1 MLLRRSTCCQVHTLL
16 TRCFIGQEW
25 GYGLTGKV
33 DTSDP
38 GHGKILR
45 QLVAGLVVGLGF
57 GLVMSVVSN
66 GFVAGVMW
74 LTSLRESQLAAWLD
88 LEQPILALLPLIC
101 LLAAAFLILLVR
113 RVFGITRWHGPAD
126 SIFAAHRTDNELDIK
141 SGFGST
147 LAALISA
154 GGGASVGQY
163 GPLVHFGATM
173 GSAFRTLTGG
183 VLTTDVFIG
192 CGVAGA
198 IAAGFNAP
206 IAGVVFAHEAILRH
220 FSMRAIAPIAIAS
233 ISSSWFSQQI
243 FGSAP
248 LLDFAAMNLD
258 LAMILPAALIMG
270 PAFGLVAVLFMVS
283 VRRSLRFAAGSGGSP
298 ARLILVAAGIT
309 GTIGIFVPEILG
321 LGTGPLRVI
330 LEGGYTNWFLI
341 VLLFGKICLTA
352 LCIGFG
358 LFGGVFS
365 PALFVGA
372 ATGAVGGRIVAG
384 IFGLATGPALA
395 ICGMAAVAS
404 AVIGAPIA
412 GVMIILEMTMNYQ
425 LALAAMLSVVTC
437 SIISHL
443 LFGHSFFDRQLLD
456 RGIDVSQGR
465 GHIEMMETPV
475 LGIVSDD
482 FVRINSADDYD
493 TAISKLVAANRSE
506 GYLVADTEALVGK
519 ITLQRLV
526 SLGEVGTLQAS
537 ADCNPISI
545 KQDASLQQAIE
556 VASGFVGESI
566 PVIDRETGRLCGVV
580 TEADLF
586 QLYLSLQTR
595 IADLERA

>member
-1 MLLRRSTCCQVHTLL
+1 MWFGALQSGWAHSGVTYYLRRRERLGGLADHAEISDTTRRAKVIQLL
-16 TRCFIGQEW
+16 
-25 GYGLTGKV
+25 
-33 DTSDP
+33 
-38 GHGKILR
+38 
-45 QLVAGLVVGLGF
+45 AGMAVGLGF
-57 GLVMSVVSN
+57 GLVMSLVSN
-66 GFVAGVMW
+66 GFVAGVIW
-74 LTSLRESQLAAWLD
+74 LTSLRESEMAAWFGLD
-88 LEQPILALLPLIC
+88 PAVAGFLPLIC
-101 LLAAAFLILLVR
+101 LLVAAFLILQVR
-113 RVFGITRWHGPAD
+113 RLFGITRWHGPAD
-126 SIFAAHRTDNELDIK
+126 SIFAAHRTDNELDVK
-141 SGFGST
+141 AGFGST

-173 GSAFRTLTGG
+173 GSAFRTMTGG
-183 VLTTDVFIG
+183 LLTTDVFIG

-220 FSMRAIAPIAIAS
+220 FSMRAIAPIAVAS

-248 LLDFAAMNLD
+248 LLDFAGMALD
-258 LAMILPAALIMG
+258 LAVVLPAALVLG
-270 PAFGLVAVLFMVS
+270 PVFGLVAVLFMVCI
-283 VRRSLRFAAGSGGSP
+283 RGTLRFAAGSGWSP
-298 ARLILVAAGIT
+298 TRLVFLAAGIT
-309 GTIGIFVPEILG
+309 GLVGIFVPEVLG
-321 LGTGPLRVI
+321 LGSGPLRI
-330 LEGGYTNWFLI
+330 MLEGGYAEAYLP
-341 VLLFGKICLTA
+341 VLFAGKLLLTA

-372 ATGAVGGRIVAG
+372 AAGAICGRIATNLIGVAV
-384 IFGLATGPALA
+384 APALA

-404 AVIGAPIA
+404 AVIGAPVA
-412 GVMIILEMTMNYQ
+412 GVIIILEMTMNYE

-437 SIISHL
+437 SMISHL

-456 RGIDVSQGR
+456 RGVDVSQGR

-475 LGIVSDD
+475 LGIVSDV
-482 FVRINSADDYD
+482 FVRMDTSA
-493 TAISKLVAANRSE
+493 TPEGAVKELVAANQSE
-506 GYLVADTEALVGK
+506 GYLVTDGNRLVGK
-519 ITLQRLV
+519 VALTRLV
-526 SLGEVGTLQAS
+526 SLKKDAS
-537 ADCNPISI
+537 LKSCADSDPLSI
-545 KQDASLQQAIE
+545 KHDASLQQAME

-566 PVIDRETGRLCGVV
+566 PVVDRETGHLYGVV

-595 IADLERA
+595 ITDLERA

>member
-1 MLLRRSTCCQVHTLL
+1 LVDHAENNSGTRRKRL
-16 TRCFIGQEW
+16 F
-25 GYGLTGKV
+25 
-33 DTSDP
+33 
-38 GHGKILR
+38 
-45 QLVAGLVVGLGF
+45 QLAVGMVVGLGF
-57 GLVMSVVSN
+57 GLVMSLVSN
-66 GFVAGVMW
+66 GFVAGVIW
-74 LTSLRESQLAAWLD
+74 LTALRETQLAAWLGLD
-88 LEQPILALLPLIC
+88 PAVASMMPLAC
-101 LLAAAFLILLVR
+101 LLLAAFLILQIR
-113 RVFGITRWHGPAD
+113 RLFGITRWHGPAD
-126 SIFAAHRTDNELDIK
+126 SIFAAHRTDNELDIR

-147 LAALISA
+147 IAALISA

-183 VLTTDVFIG
+183 MLTTDVFIG

-220 FSMRAIAPIAIAS
+220 FSMRAIAPIAVAS

-243 FGSAP
+243 FGSSP
-248 LLDFAAMNLD
+248 LLDFAGMALD
-258 LAMILPAALIMG
+258 LAVVLPTALVLG
-270 PAFGLVAVLFMVS
+270 PLFGLVAVMFMVC
-283 VRRSLRFAAGSGGSP
+283 VRGSLRFAASSGWSP
-298 ARLILVAAGIT
+298 ARLVFLAAGIT
-309 GTIGIFVPEILG
+309 GLAGIFVPEVLG
-321 LGTGPLRVI
+321 LGSGPLRII
-330 LEGGYTNWFLI
+330 LEGGYAQGYLLVMLI
-341 VLLFGKICLTA
+341 GKMLLTA

-372 ATGAVGGRIVAG
+372 VAGAIGGRIAAGVIGVA
-384 IFGLATGPALA
+384 AAPALA

-404 AVIGAPIA
+404 AVIGAPVA
-412 GVMIILEMTMNYQ
+412 GVMIILEMTMNYE

-437 SIISHL
+437 SMVSHL

-482 FVRINSADDYD
+482 FVRMDSAE
-493 TAISKLVAANRSE
+493 TPNRAVKKLAAANQSE
-506 GYLVADTEALVGK
+506 GYLVSEGNRLVGK
-519 ITLQRLV
+519 VALPRLV
-526 SLGEVGTLQAS
+526 SLKTDVNLDAVVDPEPL
-537 ADCNPISI
+537 SI
-545 KQDASLQQAIE
+545 KHDASLQQAME

-566 PVIDRETGRLCGVV
+566 PVVDRDTGQLYGVV

-595 IADLERA
+595 ITDLERS

>member
-1 MLLRRSTCCQVHTLL
+1 LVDHAENNSGTRRKRL
-16 TRCFIGQEW
+16 F
-25 GYGLTGKV
+25 
-33 DTSDP
+33 
-38 GHGKILR
+38 
-45 QLVAGLVVGLGF
+45 QLAVGMVVGLGF
-57 GLVMSVVSN
+57 GLVMSLVSN
-66 GFVAGVMW
+66 GFVAGVIW
-74 LTSLRESQLAAWLD
+74 LTALRETQLAAWLGLD
-88 LEQPILALLPLIC
+88 PAVASMMPLAC
-101 LLAAAFLILLVR
+101 LLLAAFLILQIR
-113 RVFGITRWHGPAD
+113 RLFGITRWHGPAD
-126 SIFAAHRTDNELDIK
+126 SIFAAHRTDNELDIR

-147 LAALISA
+147 IAALISA

-183 VLTTDVFIG
+183 MLTTDVFIG

-220 FSMRAIAPIAIAS
+220 FSMRAIAPIAVAS

-243 FGSAP
+243 FGSSP
-248 LLDFAAMNLD
+248 LLDFAGMALD
-258 LAMILPAALIMG
+258 LAVVLPTALVLG
-270 PAFGLVAVLFMVS
+270 PLFGLVAVMFMVC
-283 VRRSLRFAAGSGGSP
+283 VRGSLRFAASSGWSP
-298 ARLILVAAGIT
+298 ARLVFLAAGIT
-309 GTIGIFVPEILG
+309 GLAGIFVPEVLG
-321 LGTGPLRVI
+321 LGSGPLRII
-330 LEGGYTNWFLI
+330 LEGGYAQGYLLVMLI
-341 VLLFGKICLTA
+341 GKMLLTA

-372 ATGAVGGRIVAG
+372 AAGAIGGRIAAGVIGVA
-384 IFGLATGPALA
+384 AAPALA

-404 AVIGAPIA
+404 AVIGAPVA
-412 GVMIILEMTMNYQ
+412 GVMIILEMTMNYE

-437 SIISHL
+437 SMVSHL

-482 FVRINSADDYD
+482 FVRMDSAE
-493 TAISKLVAANRSE
+493 TPNRAVKKLAAANQSE
-506 GYLVADTEALVGK
+506 GYLVSEGNRLVGK
-519 ITLQRLV
+519 VALPRLV
-526 SLGEVGTLQAS
+526 SLKTDVNLDAVVDPEPL
-537 ADCNPISI
+537 SI
-545 KQDASLQQAIE
+545 KHDASLQQAME

-566 PVIDRETGRLCGVV
+566 PVVDRDTGQLYGVV

-595 IADLERA
+595 ITDLERS

>member
-1 MLLRRSTCCQVHTLL
+1 MVDHAENNSGTRRKRL
-16 TRCFIGQEW
+16 F
-25 GYGLTGKV
+25 
-33 DTSDP
+33 
-38 GHGKILR
+38 
-45 QLVAGLVVGLGF
+45 QLAVGMVVGLGF
-57 GLVMSVVSN
+57 GLVMSLVSN
-66 GFVAGVMW
+66 GFVAGVIW
-74 LTSLRESQLAAWLD
+74 LTALRETQLAAWLGLD
-88 LEQPILALLPLIC
+88 PAVASMMPLAC
-101 LLAAAFLILLVR
+101 LLLAAFLILQIR
-113 RVFGITRWHGPAD
+113 RLFGITRWHGPAD
-126 SIFAAHRTDNELDIK
+126 SIFAAHRTDNELDIR

-147 LAALISA
+147 IAALISA

-183 VLTTDVFIG
+183 MLTTDVFIG

-220 FSMRAIAPIAIAS
+220 FSMRAIAPIAVAS

-243 FGSAP
+243 FGSSP
-248 LLDFAAMNLD
+248 LLDFAGMALD
-258 LAMILPAALIMG
+258 LAIVLPTALVLG
-270 PAFGLVAVLFMVS
+270 PLFGLVAVMFMVC
-283 VRRSLRFAAGSGGSP
+283 VRGSLRFAASSGWSP
-298 ARLILVAAGIT
+298 ARLVFLAAGIT
-309 GTIGIFVPEILG
+309 GLAGIFVPEVLG
-321 LGTGPLRVI
+321 LGSGPLRII
-330 LEGGYTNWFLI
+330 LEGGYAQGYLLVMLI
-341 VLLFGKICLTA
+341 GKMLLTA

-372 ATGAVGGRIVAG
+372 AAGAIGGRIAAGVIGVA
-384 IFGLATGPALA
+384 AAPALA

-404 AVIGAPIA
+404 AVIGAPVA
-412 GVMIILEMTMNYQ
+412 GVMIILEMTMNYE

-437 SIISHL
+437 SMVSHL

-482 FVRINSADDYD
+482 FVRMDSAE
-493 TAISKLVAANRSE
+493 TPNRAVKKLAAANQSE
-506 GYLVADTEALVGK
+506 GYLVSEGNRLVGK
-519 ITLQRLV
+519 VALPRLV
-526 SLGEVGTLQAS
+526 SLKTDVNLDAVVDPEPL
-537 ADCNPISI
+537 SI
-545 KQDASLQQAIE
+545 KHDASLQQAME

-566 PVIDRETGRLCGVV
+566 PVVDRETGQLYGVV

-595 IADLERA
+595 ITDLERS

>member
-1 MLLRRSTCCQVHTLL
+1 MTDH
-16 TRCFIGQEW
+16 
-25 GYGLTGKV
+25 TGK
-33 DTSDP
+33 DGEARRT
-38 GHGKILR
+38 KLI
-45 QLVAGLVVGLGF
+45 QLAAGMVVGLGF
-57 GLVMSVVSN
+57 GLVMSLVSN
-66 GFVAGVMW
+66 GFVAGVVW
-74 LTSLRESQLAAWLD
+74 LTSLRETQLAAWLG
-88 LEQPILALLPLIC
+88 LEPVLAAMMPLIC
-101 LLAAAFLILLVR
+101 LLVAAFLILQVR
-113 RVFGITRWHGPAD
+113 RLFGITRWHGPAD
-126 SIFAAHRTDNELDIK
+126 SIFAAHRTDNELDIR

-147 LAALISA
+147 IAALISA

-173 GSAFRTLTGG
+173 GSAFRALTGG
-183 VLTTDVFIG
+183 MLTTDVFIG

-220 FSMRAIAPIAIAS
+220 FSMRAIAPIAVAS

-243 FGSAP
+243 FGAAP
-248 LLDFAAMNLD
+248 LLDFASMALD
-258 LAMILPAALIMG
+258 LGIVLPAALVLG
-270 PAFGLVAVLFMVS
+270 PVFGLVAVVFMVC
-283 VRRSLRFAAGSGGSP
+283 VRSSLRFAATSGWSP
-298 ARLILVAAGIT
+298 ARLVFLAAGIT
-309 GTIGIFVPEILG
+309 GLVGIFVPEVLG
-321 LGTGPLRVI
+321 LGTGPLRII
-330 LEGGYTNWFLI
+330 LDGGYAETYLL
-341 VLLFGKICLTA
+341 VLLAGKMILTA

-372 ATGAVGGRIVAG
+372 AAGAIGGRIAAG
-384 IFGLATGPALA
+384 ILGVSAAPALA

-404 AVIGAPIA
+404 AVIGAPVA

-437 SIISHL
+437 CMVSNL

-482 FVRINSADDYD
+482 FVRIDSMETPKA
-493 TAISKLVAANRSE
+493 AMKSLVGANLSE
-506 GYLVADTEALVGK
+506 GYLVSDRQELVGK
-519 ITLQRLV
+519 VTLQRLV
-526 SLGEVGTLQAS
+526 SLRNGATLKGA
-537 ADCNPISI
+537 ADRKPLSI
-545 KQDASLQQAIE
+545 KHDASLQQAIE

-566 PVIDRETGRLCGVV
+566 PVVDRETGRLHGVV

>member
-1 MLLRRSTCCQVHTLL
+1 MTDH
-16 TRCFIGQEW
+16 
-25 GYGLTGKV
+25 TGK
-33 DTSDP
+33 DGEARRT
-38 GHGKILR
+38 KLI
-45 QLVAGLVVGLGF
+45 QLAAGMLVGLGF
-57 GLVMSVVSN
+57 GLVMSLVSN
-66 GFVAGVMW
+66 GFVAGVVW
-74 LTSLRESQLAAWLD
+74 LTSLRETQLAAWLG
-88 LEQPILALLPLIC
+88 LEPVLAAMMPLIC
-101 LLAAAFLILLVR
+101 LLVAAFLILQVR
-113 RVFGITRWHGPAD
+113 RLFGITRWHGPAD
-126 SIFAAHRTDNELDIK
+126 SIFAAHRTDNELDIR

-147 LAALISA
+147 IAALISA

-173 GSAFRTLTGG
+173 GSAFRALTGG
-183 VLTTDVFIG
+183 MLTTDVFIG

-220 FSMRAIAPIAIAS
+220 FSMRAIAPIAVAS

-243 FGSAP
+243 FGAAP
-248 LLDFAAMNLD
+248 LLDFASMALD
-258 LAMILPAALIMG
+258 LGIVLPAALVLG
-270 PAFGLVAVLFMVS
+270 PVFGLVAVVFMVC
-283 VRRSLRFAAGSGGSP
+283 VRSSLRFAATSGWSP
-298 ARLILVAAGIT
+298 ARLVFLAAGIT
-309 GTIGIFVPEILG
+309 GLVGIFVPEVLG
-321 LGTGPLRVI
+321 LGTGPLRII
-330 LEGGYTNWFLI
+330 LDGGYAETYLL
-341 VLLFGKICLTA
+341 VLLAGKMILTA

-372 ATGAVGGRIVAG
+372 AAGAIGGRIAAG
-384 IFGLATGPALA
+384 ILGVSAAPALA

-404 AVIGAPIA
+404 AVIGAPVA

-437 SIISHL
+437 CMVSNL

-482 FVRINSADDYD
+482 FVRIDSMETPKA
-493 TAISKLVAANRSE
+493 AMKSLVVANLSE
-506 GYLVADTEALVGK
+506 GYLIGDRQELVGK
-519 ITLQRLV
+519 VTLQRLV
-526 SLGEVGTLQAS
+526 SLRNGATLKGA
-537 ADCNPISI
+537 ADRKPLSI
-545 KQDASLQQAIE
+545 KHDASLQQAIE

-566 PVIDRETGRLCGVV
+566 PVVDRETGRLHGVV